1 MLPFSIA
8 KVALLLNESCPFALQ
23 NEYIWRVKGQFFLCL
38 NFVQSLAD
46 IVKYI
51 LNVLNA
57 Y

>member
-1 MLPFSIA
+1 MA

-38 NFVQSLAD
+38 NFVQSLTNV
-46 IVKYI
+46 VKYI